1 MSSCVLTR
9 ACVTAL
15 VVMLTTLPA
24 LAQPADPGSELSVA
38 LRAGGFLSL
47 HPAAGGTPPYLSEGL
62 GGAGLGFGAGLDLIP
77 HSAWILG
84 VEVQTSSISK
94 KQTGRYIGGPGPNL
108 TATAVHRDTLV
119 TFLTGV
125 HSDNGRTSASLRA
138 GPSLVFGSTQRGES
152 EGEQPAGRFAWTA
165 GFDLGFRLTDTA
177 WLAPFGRYSY
187 ALRSDDAQ
195 YYGLKPHIFRLGLE
209 VRWSIR

>member
-1 MSSCVLTR
+1 MFSCVMTR
-9 ACVTAL
+9 AWATAL
-15 VVMLTTLPA
+15 AIVLTTVPA
-24 LAQPADPGSELSVA
+24 LAQPGDENSEPSVA
-38 LRAGGFLSL
+38 LRGGGILSL
-47 HPAAGGTPPYLSEGL
+47 HPAGHANPPYLSEGL
-62 GGAGLGFGAGLDLIP
+62 GGAGLGFGAGIDVVP
-77 HSAWILG
+77 RSAWILG
-84 VEVQTSSISK
+84 VEIQTSSISRE
-94 KQTGRYIGGPGPNL
+94 QTGRYIGGPGPDL
-108 TATAVHRDTLV
+108 TATAIHRDTLIS
-119 TFLTGV
+119 FLTGV

-165 GFDLGFRLTDTA
+165 GFDLGFRLTDTT

-195 YYGLKPHIFRLGLE
+195 YYGLGPHLFRLGIE